1 MNIREATHSYEAWM
15 RKCNTVIE
23 ADLRTKHRQ
32 MKEDLFLFFRGTYYR
47 WAQLFPEV
55 CPTLSRAAK
64 VLACGDLHVG
74 SFGTWRD
81 GEGRLSWGV
90 NDFDEAFPLAY
101 TNDLVRLA
109 TSVKIVTDCEQLTI
123 KLKRG
128 CEAILEG
135 YEQSLRTGGRP
146 IVLAEQEKYLQRLG
160 IDAIKPSKDFWE
172 TLNRLP
178 GVSGRLP
185 RNLKAA
191 LEKSFPPRVDYKLV
205 RRKAGMGSLGQPRFV
220 AIAEWEGGCI
230 AREAK
235 ALVPSSSMWVAGRTG
250 GGQGYY
256 QAAITGAV
264 RSRDPFQRIMDGWL
278 IRRLSPDS
286 NPIEII
292 DLPRDRDEETLLHAM
307 GLEAANVHLGSMKNG
322 RNTLKDLR
330 KRKPNWLRSAA
341 KEMAKAIEGE
351 WKQYKQP

>member
-55 CPTLSRAAK
+55 CPKLSRAPK

-191 LEKSFPPRVDYKLV
+191 LEKKFTPRVD
-205 RRKAGMGSLGQPRFV
+205 
-220 AIAEWEGGCI
+220 
-230 AREAK
+230 
-235 ALVPSSSMWVAGRTG
+235 
-250 GGQGYY
+250 
-256 QAAITGAV
+256 
-264 RSRDPFQRIMDGWL
+264 
-278 IRRLSPDS
+278 
-286 NPIEII
+286 
-292 DLPRDRDEETLLHAM
+292 
-307 GLEAANVHLGSMKNG
+307 
-322 RNTLKDLR
+322 
-330 KRKPNWLRSAA
+330 
-341 KEMAKAIEGE
+341 
-351 WKQYKQP
+351 